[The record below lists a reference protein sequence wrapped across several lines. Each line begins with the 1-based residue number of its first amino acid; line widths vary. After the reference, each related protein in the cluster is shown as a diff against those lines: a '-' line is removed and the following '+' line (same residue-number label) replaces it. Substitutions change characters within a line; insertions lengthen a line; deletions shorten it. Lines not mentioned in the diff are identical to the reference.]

1 MLILNYTIPITMV
14 KFKNK
19 IIIGNSDKIDFL
31 ELGLENIGCKIDTGA
46 DTSSIHCHHVRIREI
61 NGEEVLVFRLL
72 DPRHK
77 AYIKKDCITKFF
89 KEKKIKNSFGDREYR
104 YFVKLKITL
113 FGQEIETEFSLANR
127 ADMKFPVLLGK
138 KLLGQLYMVDVAQK
152 NLSYNHKKNKRP

>member
-1 MLILNYTIPITMV
+1 MPRNDKKQVL
-14 KFKNK
+14 
-19 IIIGNSDKIDFL
+19 GGSDKIDFPD
-31 ELGLENIGCKIDTGA
+31 LGLENISCKVDTGA

-77 AYIKKDCITKFF
+77 TYLKKDFTTKSF
-89 KEKKIKNSFGDREYR
+89 KERKVKNSFGDKEYR

-113 FGQEIETEFSLANR
+113 FNKDIETEFSLANR

-138 KLLGQLYMVDVAQK
+138 KLLSQNYIVDVGQK
-152 NLSYNHKKNKRP
+152 NLSFTGKKKLKP